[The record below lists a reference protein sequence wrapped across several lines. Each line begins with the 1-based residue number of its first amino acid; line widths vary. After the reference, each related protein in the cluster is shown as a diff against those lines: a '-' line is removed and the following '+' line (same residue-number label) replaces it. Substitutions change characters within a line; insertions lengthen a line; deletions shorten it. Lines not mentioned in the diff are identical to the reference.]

1 MYVNSEREGVTMQTD
16 YLKSLLLNKAEKEQS
31 TFIENLKRQPPDK
44 IIEAA
49 YEKVIRDDLLL
60 TFENSDLSDKQL
72 SALLKLDYPLSACYD
87 AWLHNDCSYMDMLR
101 DTVEDYADGLVKEA
115 AQQKSKNKKH
125 SEPER

>member
-1 MYVNSEREGVTMQTD
+1 MQTE

-31 TFIENLKRQPPDK
+31 IFIESLKSQPPEK

-60 TFENSDLSDKQL
+60 TFEYSDLSDKQL
-72 SALLKLDYPLSACYD
+72 SALLKLEHPLSACYD

-101 DTVEDYADGLVKEA
+101 DTVEDYANDLVKEES
-115 AQQKSKNKKH
+115 QQKSKGKKQ

>member
-1 MYVNSEREGVTMQTD
+1 MVNTNNFRELLYRKAAQEQKHFVES
-16 YLKSLLLNKAEKEQS
+16 LKS
-31 TFIENLKRQPPDK
+31 QPPEK

-60 TFENSDLSDKQL
+60 TFEYSDLSDKQL
-72 SALLKLDYPLSACYD
+72 SALLKLEYPLSACYD

-101 DTVEDYADGLVKEA
+101 DTVEDYANDLVKEES
-115 AQQKSKNKKH
+115 QQKSKGKKQ